1 MPSSE
6 YAKRLQVPWYLSWPF
21 IVVSMIFWPLGVLL
35 LVMRLARDRHASIS
49 TGRILKVVGIVI
61 MLIFA
66 IGGYGYYQEQQNL
79 YGDTLGREG
88 EFVVGLAITFTLL
101 GFILWRFGNKLVY
114 RGKMVREYLDVIVNK
129 RFFEIDEIARIV
141 SKRPDKVAS
150 EVGFLIRTGYLPD
163 AYLNEGAK
171 RVVVPAVERHLA
183 MEADLQRR
191 GQGDRTEESGTQERT
206 RDDAPLMDHGG
217 VQQRTEPSAPPPVP
231 RLVTCRSCG
240 ANNIVTP
247 GHPRECE
254 FCGSLISE

>member
-1 MPSSE
+1 
-6 YAKRLQVPWYLSWPF
+6 
-21 IVVSMIFWPLGVLL
+21 MIFWPLGVLL

-49 TGRILKVVGIVI
+49 TGRILKVVGIVV
-61 MLIFA
+61 MLVFA
-66 IGGYGYYQEQQNL
+66 IGGYSYYQEQQNL

-101 GFILWRFGNKLVY
+101 GFILWRFGNKLDS
-114 RGKMVREYLDVIVNK
+114 RGKMVGISGRDREQAFLRD
-129 RFFEIDEIARIV
+129 RRDRPIV

-150 EVGFLIRTGYLPD
+150 EIGFLIRTGYLPD

-183 MEADLQRR
+183 MEADLERR
-191 GQGDRTEESGTQERT
+191 MEAQTGEARQSE
-206 RDDAPLMDHGG
+206 A
-217 VQQRTEPSAPPPVP
+217 PSANHRISETPERSAVPPVP

-254 FCGSLISE
+254 FCGSLSRGTSRKALPRKKSFSGE

>member
-49 TGRILKVVGIVI
+49 TGRILKVVGIVV
-61 MLIFA
+61 MLVFA
-66 IGGYGYYQEQQNL
+66 IGGYSYYQEQQNL

-150 EVGFLIRTGYLPD
+150 EIGFLIRTGYLPD

-183 MEADLQRR
+183 MEADLERR
-191 GQGDRTEESGTQERT
+191 MEAQTGEARQSE
-206 RDDAPLMDHGG
+206 A
-217 VQQRTEPSAPPPVP
+217 PSANHRISETPERSAVPPVP

>member
-1 MPSSE
+1 MSSSE
-6 YAKRLQVPWYLSWPF
+6 YTKRLQVPWYLSWPF
-21 IVVSMIFWPLGVLL
+21 IIMSMIFWPLGVLL

-49 TGRILKVVGIVI
+49 TGRILKVVGLVI
-61 MLIFA
+61 MLVFA
-66 IGGYGYYQEQQNL
+66 VGGYGYYQEQQNL
-79 YGDTLGREG
+79 YGDALGREG
-88 EFVVGLAITFTLL
+88 EFVVGMAIAFTLL

-141 SKRPDKVAS
+141 SKQPDKVAS
-150 EVGFLIRTGYLPD
+150 EIRFLIRTGYLPD
-163 AYLNEGAK
+163 AYLNEEAT

-183 MEADLQRR
+183 MEADLERQGKAQIEKTDQATASVDRR
-191 GQGDRTEESGTQERT
+191 TFETGEQ
-206 RDDAPLMDHGG
+206 DAL
-217 VQQRTEPSAPPPVP
+217 PPVP

-254 FCGSLISE
+254 FCGSLISA

>member
-6 YAKRLQVPWYLSWPF
+6 YTKRLQVPWYLSWPF
-21 IVVSMIFWPLGVLL
+21 IIMSMIFWPLGVLL

-49 TGRILKVVGIVI
+49 TGRILKVVGLVI
-61 MLIFA
+61 MLVFA
-66 IGGYGYYQEQQNL
+66 VGGYSYYQEQQNL
-79 YGDTLGREG
+79 YGDALGREG
-88 EFVVGLAITFTLL
+88 EFVVGLAIAFSLL

-141 SKRPDKVAS
+141 SKQPDKVAS
-150 EVGFLIRTGYLPD
+150 EISFLIRTGYLPD
-163 AYLNEGAK
+163 AYLNEEAT

-183 MEADLQRR
+183 MEADLERR
-191 GQGDRTEESGTQERT
+191 MEAQTGDTGRSEPSSADHRVPETQER
-206 RDDAPLMDHGG
+206 
-217 VQQRTEPSAPPPVP
+217 SAPPPVP

-254 FCGSLISE
+254 FCGSLISA